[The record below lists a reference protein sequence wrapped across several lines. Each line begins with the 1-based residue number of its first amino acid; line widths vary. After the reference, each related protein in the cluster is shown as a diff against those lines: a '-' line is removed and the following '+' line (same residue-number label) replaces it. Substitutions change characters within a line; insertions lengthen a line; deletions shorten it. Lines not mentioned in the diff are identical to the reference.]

1 VLLLI
6 VNLIGLGLG
15 PTLVGVVSDIIN
27 NRFIAAGLATEVAR
41 AQGLRWAL
49 IIMVCINVW
58 SFIHYML
65 GAKTLVR
72 DSVGA
77 NPHQ

>member
-1 VLLLI
+1 MLLLI

-15 PTLVGVVSDIIN
+15 PTLVGVVSDLIN
-27 NRFIAAGLATEVAR
+27 NRFLDQGLAAEVAK

-49 IIMVCINVW
+49 IIMVTINAW

-72 DSVGA
+72 DSVGP